1 MVAVVAAGMGVIA
14 GGAAVAAVVV
24 GMRAAE
30 VRLHRE
36 GRAATVVAVAA
47 RHMGDRQVAV
57 AVAVA
62 TGPSRRVAAG
72 TEAVQAAAVTVPHR
86 HAVAAVAGGTVATRT
101 LSPAQAEEA
110 VGGQGTSRL
119 LPRRVVQREV
129 APASG
134 RWQMT
139 GVSGK
144 ASLALEVEVWRTR
157 HGVMTP
163 SFRKLIIPA
172 EYILCSGSFAS

>member
-86 HAVAAVAGGTVATRT
+86 PAVAAVAGGTAATRT
-101 LSPAQAEEA
+101 LSPAQEA
-110 VGGQGTSRL
+110 VAAGVQRTSQL
-119 LPRRVVQREV
+119 PPRRAVQ

-134 RWQMT
+134 RWQTT
-139 GVSGK
+139 GASGK

-157 HGVMTP
+157 HDP
-163 SFRKLIIPA
+163 L
-172 EYILCSGSFAS
+172 L